1 MSEPTVP
8 SQEQPDRRSSP
19 ESERPA
25 PAVRRSALVITNL
38 VKVVALYIAFHE
50 MVLRHDARESVIGFC
65 VICLVGTQAAEEIAI
80 HAIDRIFARQ

>member
-8 SQEQPDRRSSP
+8 SQERRSSP

-25 PAVRRSALVITNL
+25 PVVRRSTLVITNL
-38 VKVVALYIAFHE
+38 VKLVALYIAFHE